1 MRLVPPPPRGLVTV
15 NGADL
20 RRCPAQ
26 FRRRGGDGPLYLV
39 GLPSE
44 NPRGGAGQGL
54 GALSAWRVLKSKRA
68 RPRSATCFLP
78 RRSGLGR
85 PGRQCEVTRGDRR
98 NVVSVTPESIYQRRR
113 NPGIASHEFGV
124 VQVTS
129 FPGRRGS
136 RPSRPGTR
144 REARRLAPR
153 PAIAAVRTAR
163 ASCRARKPKPAASRS
178 GGPLCLRDEGR
189 RGPSPSDD
197 VGGFRPEAL

>member
-1 MRLVPPPPRGLVTV
+1 MPSTVPEARWRRPSLSRG
-15 NGADL
+15 A
-20 RRCPAQ
+20 PI
-26 FRRRGGDGPLYLV
+26 
-39 GLPSE
+39 LPSE

-85 PGRQCEVTRGDRR
+85 PGRQCEVTRGDRC

-189 RGPSPSDD
+189 RGPLGRA
-197 VGGFRPEAL
+197 GGPPQATTWTGFAPRRFEP

>member
-1 MRLVPPPPRGLVTV
+1 MPSTVPEARWRRLSLSRG
-15 NGADL
+15 A
-20 RRCPAQ
+20 PI
-26 FRRRGGDGPLYLV
+26 
-39 GLPSE
+39 LPSE

-85 PGRQCEVTRGDRR
+85 PGRQCEVTRGDRC

-129 FPGRRGS
+129 FPGRRGEQTKLS
-136 RPSRPGTR
+136 GHPTGNPSPGT
-144 REARRLAPR
+144 APSHR
-153 PAIAAVRTAR
+153 SSSHGPGLVPSAETETSGLPVRG
-163 ASCRARKPKPAASRS
+163 ASLPQR
-178 GGPLCLRDEGR
+178 
-189 RGPSPSDD
+189 
-197 VGGFRPEAL
+197 